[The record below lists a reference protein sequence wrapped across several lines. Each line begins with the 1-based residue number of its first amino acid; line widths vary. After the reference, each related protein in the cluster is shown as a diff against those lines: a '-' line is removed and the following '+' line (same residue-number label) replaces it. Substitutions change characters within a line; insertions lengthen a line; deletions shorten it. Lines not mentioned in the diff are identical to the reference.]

1 MKDEYIGLNMNLRHI
16 FCKNPH
22 RMVKDAYVNGRMTE
36 MIKQGLPITPFEIVK
51 VEIEARKLILD
62 ADDFKKLIFVLINK
76 FKYNS
81 EILDYLEKQ
90 TSSKYFMT
98 PS

>member
-16 FCKNPH
+16 FNKNPH

-62 ADDFKKLIFVLINK
+62 ADDFKKLIFVLMNK

-90 TSSKYFMT
+90 ISSKYFMT